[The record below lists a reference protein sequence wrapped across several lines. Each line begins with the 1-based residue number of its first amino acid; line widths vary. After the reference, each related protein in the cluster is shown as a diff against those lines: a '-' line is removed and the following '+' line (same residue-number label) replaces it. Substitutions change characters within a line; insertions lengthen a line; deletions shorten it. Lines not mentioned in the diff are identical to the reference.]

1 MLGKVTLIVDK
12 IEKST
17 LNQVLW
23 SYKQELYVY
32 KLLLLWLQFSGNI
45 KWVKYFSSSLKRRIQ
60 LKLYLDL
67 CLLFSIIAK
76 IFTKKIIYF

>member
-67 CLLFSIIAK
+67 CSLFLINAK

>member
-32 KLLLLWLQFSGNI
+32 KPLLRWLQFSGNI

-67 CLLFSIIAK
+67 CSLFLINAK